1 LHLLGFTNA
10 SLIGIVR
17 MTRCTNVGN
26 GRHLIAYFEGN
37 IIASK
42 GAGCIMASG
51 RQLNDT
57 GICEL

>member
-1 LHLLGFTNA
+1 MGFTNA
-10 SLIGIVR
+10 SLIGIVH

-26 GRHLIAYFEGN
+26 GRHSIVYIEEN

-42 GAGCIMASG
+42 GAGCITASG